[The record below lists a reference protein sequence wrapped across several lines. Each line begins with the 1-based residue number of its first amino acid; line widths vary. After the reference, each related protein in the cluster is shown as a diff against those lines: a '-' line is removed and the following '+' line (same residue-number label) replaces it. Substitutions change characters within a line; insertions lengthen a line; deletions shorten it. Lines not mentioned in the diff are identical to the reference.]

1 MKYIPPSTIVFC
13 VVMVGTVSSYIHH
26 RSPLFRRHTGFW
38 AKGTG
43 GIAGPPNIPPGLWSS
58 NGPENSTE
66 EGQSNTNLVEPI
78 EEGNNIIANQW
89 KSLPKESR
97 EDIKTVGASF
107 LFALLVRLF
116 LLEPRFIPSLS
127 MFPTFDVGDQLL
139 VDKITHVQR
148 GYNRK
153 DVVVFNPSQTY
164 IDLTGNREA
173 LIKRVVAVAGDTVEV
188 KNHKVYVNGIEQ
200 DEPFINEEPDYEL
213 SPRVVPAGMLLVL
226 GDNRNHSFDGHVWG
240 FLPEQNVI
248 GRAVVKYW
256 PPWRVGITG
265 LSL

>member
-1 MKYIPPSTIVFC
+1 MKYLPPTIVFF
-13 VVMVGTVSSYIHH
+13 VLLVGTVSSYVHH
-26 RSPLFRRHTGFW
+26 RSPLFRHQTGFG

-43 GIAGPPNIPPGLWSS
+43 GIAGPPNVPPGLWSS

-66 EGQSNTNLVEPI
+66 EGQSMEGSAD
-78 EEGNNIIANQW
+78 GNNAIANQW

-139 VDKITHVQR
+139 VDKISHVQR
-148 GYNRK
+148 GYTRK

-226 GDNRNHSFDGHVWG
+226 GDNRNHSFDSHVWG

-248 GRAVVKYW
+248 GRAVIKYW
-256 PPWRVGITG
+256 PPWRFGVVG